1 MGEGPRG
8 IDGPRVTVDLPT
20 RSFGKPRYF
29 ADHGATGYSGK
40 LTFARLSSM

>member
-29 ADHGATGYSGK
+29 RSLRTGYSAK